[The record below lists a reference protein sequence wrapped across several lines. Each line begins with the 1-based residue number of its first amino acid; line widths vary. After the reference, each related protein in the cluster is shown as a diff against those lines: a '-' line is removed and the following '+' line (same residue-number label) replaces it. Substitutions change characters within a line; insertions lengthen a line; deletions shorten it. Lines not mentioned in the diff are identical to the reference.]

1 MKRPIPPSPAALFPN
16 RFIFFDGP
24 SARARGKKSRDEGTR
39 RREHDGGEHD
49 TRGCDT
55 RGGRTTE
62 GAAPCSR
69 AEATECGSLPFA
81 KKGETRG
88 PSGLFPKAGTRAKG
102 RAPFR
107 RQGKAQGFGTGQK
120 CGAGNVAGLL
130 SLHGEGPVPPLPGD
144 FPGADRDIWTPT
156 GSSRLRPG
164 ASPRPE
170 RKKRG
175 GALPAA
181 PGRHTLRIHVS
192 GPRRSTSCSGTARRT
207 AADDAGRVRTRLNAG
222 RPEAAV
228 CLYRHARGP
237 IVFPA
242 ARKARAG
249 TAPR

>member
-1 MKRPIPPSPAALFPN
+1 MRHA
-16 RFIFFDGP
+16 G
-24 SARARGKKSRDEGTR
+24 RA
-39 RREHDGGEHD
+39 HDG
-49 TRGCDT
+49 
-55 RGGRTTE
+55 

-102 RAPFR
+102 RASFR
-107 RQGKAQGFGTGQK
+107 IQGNAHDFSDGSEMRDRERRGT
-120 CGAGNVAGLL
+120 
-130 SLHGEGPVPPLPGD
+130 SVPSRRRACPSLPGGIRG
-144 FPGADRDIWTPT
+144 PTGGIRTPT
-156 GSSRLRPG
+156 G